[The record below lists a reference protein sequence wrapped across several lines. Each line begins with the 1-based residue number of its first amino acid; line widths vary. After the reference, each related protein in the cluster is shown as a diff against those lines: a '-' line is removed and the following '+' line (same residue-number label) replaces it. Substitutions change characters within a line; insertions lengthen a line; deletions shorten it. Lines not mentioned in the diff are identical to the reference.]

1 MTNCDPVTGAC
12 LLPQLDA
19 MASAK
24 ATALHQGVA
33 VHYVGDPMCSW
44 CWGISPTVNALADFC
59 AEQGIAFSLTMGGLR
74 AGGGDP
80 WSPQFKDFLRNEWQ
94 HIAQVTGQPF
104 GFTLLDV
111 PYFNYDTEPACRAVA
126 TVKLLQAKHNLPESV
141 VLQFFSA
148 VQQKFYVEGQDT
160 TSVDFY
166 PQICTA
172 VGVDVA
178 EFTTVFVSQEAKQ
191 AVHQE
196 FVRCRQW
203 GVRSFPTIL
212 LERHDQMSPLA
223 VGMVKTDQLISK
235 LKQEIAA

>member
-1 MTNCDPVTGAC
+1 MMNCDPVTGAC
-12 LLPQLDA
+12 ILPESDT
-19 MASAK
+19 
-24 ATALHQGVA
+24 ATRTTPALRQGPS

-59 AEQGIAFSLTMGGLR
+59 AGEGIAFTLTMGGLR

-104 GFTLLDV
+104 GFTLLET
-111 PYFNYDTEPACRAVA
+111 PHFNYDTEPACRAVS
-126 TVKLLQAKHNLPESV
+126 TVKLLQAKHSLPEV
-141 VLQFFSA
+141 VVQQFFSA

-160 TSVDFY
+160 TKVDFY
-166 PQICTA
+166 AELCTRL
-172 VGVDVA
+172 GLDVT
-178 EFTTVFVSQEAKQ
+178 EFNALFDSPEAKQ

-212 LERHDQMSPLA
+212 LERNGEVSALA
-223 VGMVKTDQLISK
+223 VGMVTTEQLLTA
-235 LKQEIAA
+235 LKEAIAA